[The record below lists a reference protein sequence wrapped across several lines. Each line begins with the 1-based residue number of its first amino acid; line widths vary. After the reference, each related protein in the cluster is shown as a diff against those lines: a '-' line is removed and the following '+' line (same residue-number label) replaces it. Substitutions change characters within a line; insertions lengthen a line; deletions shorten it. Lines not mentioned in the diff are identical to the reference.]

1 MNCIIVDDDSTAKLI
16 VAELCN
22 KYENINIL
30 ADFSN
35 AIDAIKF
42 VNVNEVDLVFL
53 DIHMPS
59 FSGFDFIQTLKNPP
73 KIILTTSDKNFALEA
88 FEYQSVVDYLVK
100 PIELDRFQKAID
112 KLDRF
117 MLNSVSSSPPNES
130 NQKKELYVNVDRR
143 FVKINLSDI
152 NVVEAKGDYIRIKM
166 DDKNHIVH
174 STLKK
179 IEEKLPDD
187 IFLKVH
193 RSFIINL
200 SKIVDIEDNS
210 VLINQDVIPVSRSNR
225 KELMERLNLL

>member
-16 VAELCN
+16 VAELCSR
-22 KYENINIL
+22 YENINVL

-112 KLDRF
+112 KLDKF
-117 MLNSVSSSPPNES
+117 MPNSVSPSPQNES
-130 NQKKELYVNVDRR
+130 NKKKELYVNVDRR

>member
-16 VAELCN
+16 VAELCS

-88 FEYQSVVDYLVK
+88 FEYHQFSLNNY
-100 PIELDRFQKAID
+100 
-112 KLDRF
+112 KLF
-117 MLNSVSSSPPNES
+117 
-130 NQKKELYVNVDRR
+130 
-143 FVKINLSDI
+143 
-152 NVVEAKGDYIRIKM
+152 
-166 DDKNHIVH
+166 
-174 STLKK
+174 
-179 IEEKLPDD
+179 
-187 IFLKVH
+187 
-193 RSFIINL
+193 
-200 SKIVDIEDNS
+200 
-210 VLINQDVIPVSRSNR
+210 
-225 KELMERLNLL
+225 

>member
-16 VAELCN
+16 VAELCS

-42 VNVNEVDLVFL
+42 VNVNEVDMVFL

-112 KLDRF
+112 KLDKF
-117 MLNSVSSSPPNES
+117 MPNSVSPSPLNES

>member
-16 VAELCN
+16 VAELCS

-112 KLDRF
+112 KLDKF
-117 MLNSVSSSPPNES
+117 MPNSVSPSPQNES

>member
-88 FEYQSVVDYLVK
+88 FEYHSVVDYLVK

-166 DDKNHIVH
+166 DDKNHGEKDLQDCVWG
-174 STLKK
+174 KK
-179 IEEKLPDD
+179 WLQKQEYIDENKI
-187 IFLKVH
+187 IF
-193 RSFIINL
+193 RDMTQPISCCAL
-200 SKIVDIEDNS
+200 SN
-210 VLINQDVIPVSRSNR
+210 N
-225 KELMERLNLL
+225 